1 MKKSI
6 LLEYFLIY
14 LRLLIL
20 SIMNEILF
28 EKLAHYGIR
37 GSALQWI
44 KSYFTNRQQYVE
56 FNSTCSS
63 LSKIKCG
70 GPLFFLIYINDI
82 ANSSSIAEMILF
94 ADDTNVFFSDSDLS
108 RLTTVINSEMKN
120 LSEWFFANKLS
131 LNIKK
136 SNYIIFTPRARQRR
150 QTLDLLLEINN
161 HRLERVKE
169 TSFLG
174 VILDESLTWKSH
186 ISYVASKIS
195 KSIGIIYRSSFCL
208 IRLTLRTLYFALV
221 YPYLNYCVIIWGSN
235 VSLKSQPSIITT
247 EKSC

>member
-1 MKKSI
+1 
-6 LLEYFLIY
+6 
-14 LRLLIL
+14 
-20 SIMNEILF
+20 
-28 EKLAHYGIR
+28 
-37 GSALQWI
+37 
-44 KSYFTNRQQYVE
+44 
-56 FNSTCSS
+56 
-63 LSKIKCG
+63 
-70 GPLFFLIYINDI
+70 
-82 ANSSSIAEMILF
+82 
-94 ADDTNVFFSDSDLS
+94 
-108 RLTTVINSEMKN
+108 MKN

-136 SNYIIFTPRARQRR
+136 SNYIIFTPRQRR

-208 IRLTLRTLYFALV
+208 TRLTLRTLYFALV
-221 YPYLNYCVIIWGSN
+221 YPYLLRI
-235 VSLKSQPSIITT
+235 SLICAFRIFFSLPNGVRRSTFDAGLVTKFGAFSSLNIPKLI
-247 EKSC
+247 